1 MSYQYVLIPGRHQ
14 AITQFQIDNLHKLLR
29 LDSQED
35 ESSLVIDRRA
45 EIIWAVTSANHG
57 GTQRNPISGSRRL
70 GMIEAVSAYEKLQSR
85 VYRISNMTE
94 KPDFAHYLIEDIRLQ
109 SRGRTEMNASNTVV
123 VCSTPAVI
131 AQYRQLGYVVTTAEL
146 DEATGRQVGPRPWD
160 VVQEIINSSADWR
173 SNAIVRADLH
183 PVCFDHFERYGLGDQ
198 IIEVFQDPLITS
210 DDGDIT
216 TSRDYQTY
224 RRAFEDNAWRK
235 VADFASE
242 VQPGRILDV
251 GCATGETLKL
261 LSQRPDLFESD
272 FYGVEAARP
281 LYQICE
287 QRKSAGDFGNANM
300 FFYQRNIMRSSF
312 FAHNTLNTIITMA
325 LTHEIESYLG
335 RDALLAFVKRMYD
348 MLAPGGIYINYDVV
362 GPDDKDA
369 IVYVLF
375 NETDGENPN
384 DVHPE
389 TDEHELHD
397 FLAGLSTKARFRRF
411 VKDFRASEGDVMS
424 FAYEIIDGQE
434 YAVIRRADL
443 CDFLAKKDYLDS
455 WTSEMHERFCFFEHN
470 DWVNLLKETGFEI
483 ESTSQAKQNPW
494 LIENRFA
501 PAATVY
507 IKDESGKLQ
516 LEPQPVTNTLL
527 FARKPL

>member
-1 MSYQYVLIPGRHQ
+1 MSYRYVLIPGRHQ
-14 AITQFQIDNLHKLLR
+14 AITKFQIDNLHMLVR
-29 LDSQED
+29 LDGHDNTTSYD
-35 ESSLVIDRRA
+35 IDRRA
-45 EIIWAVTSANHG
+45 EIVWAVTSGNHG
-57 GTQRNPISGSRRL
+57 GTQRNPLSGSRRL
-70 GMIEAVSAYEKLQSR
+70 GMIEAVSTYEKLPSQ

-94 KPDFAHYLIEDIRLQ
+94 KSDFAHYLIEDVRLQ
-109 SRGRTEMNASNTVV
+109 SRGRTDMNPENTLV

-131 AQYRQLGYVVTTAEL
+131 AQYRQLGYAVATAEL
-146 DEATGRQVGPRPWD
+146 DEETGRQIGPRPWD
-160 VVQEIINSSADWR
+160 VVQEIISSGADWR
-173 SNAIVRADLH
+173 SNAIVRDDLH
-183 PVCFDHFERYGLGDQ
+183 PICFDHFERYGLGDQ

-242 VQPGRILDV
+242 VEPGRILDV

-261 LSQRPDLFESD
+261 LSQQPDLFESD

-312 FAHNTLNTIITMA
+312 FAHNSLNTIITMA

-335 RDALLAFVKRMYD
+335 REALLAFVKRMYD
-348 MLAPGGIYINYDVV
+348 MLVPGGIYINYDVV
-362 GPDDKDA
+362 GPNDKDA
-369 IVYVLF
+369 TVYVLF
-375 NETDGENPN
+375 NESDGDNPE
-384 DVHPE
+384 DVHPHI
-389 TDEHELHD
+389 DENDLHD
-397 FLAGLSTKARFRRF
+397 FLSGLSTKARFRRF
-411 VKDFRASEGDVMS
+411 VKDFRAHEGDIMTYAFETVG
-424 FAYEIIDGQE
+424 DKE
-434 YAVIRRADL
+434 YAVMRRADL
-443 CDFLAKKDYLDS
+443 CDFLAKKDYIDS
-455 WTSEMHERFCFFEHN
+455 WISEMHERFCFFDHA
-470 DWVNLLKETGFEI
+470 DWVALLQETGFEI

-501 PAATVY
+501 PAAQVY
-507 IKDESGKLQ
+507 TIDESGKLQ
-516 LEPQPVTNTLL
+516 SEPQPVTNTLL
-527 FARKPL
+527 SARKPL